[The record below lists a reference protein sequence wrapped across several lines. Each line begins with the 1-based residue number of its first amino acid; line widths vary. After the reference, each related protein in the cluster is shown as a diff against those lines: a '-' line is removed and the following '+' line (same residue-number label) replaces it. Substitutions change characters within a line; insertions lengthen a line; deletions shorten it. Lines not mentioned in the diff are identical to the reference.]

1 MERINI
7 VIDDDNAY
15 FVAGLRFSITGY
27 AEKNHKTVSFLS
39 PDDGVQADMVIAASM
54 WRAQRWR
61 KMNPCEA
68 VSAIMTIKEKRVGRV
83 NESESVL
90 YRTDNRSRLFELL
103 AKSLVKNSAEKQ
115 LLGYVLTSREK
126 QVIGFLKRGFDQ
138 SQTAKLLGINVKTVH
153 SHKRSVMKK
162 LMLNRQREF
171 MYWLIS
177 QDD

>member
-15 FVAGLRFSITGY
+15 FVVGLRFSITEY

-61 KMNPCEA
+61 KMNPCEP
-68 VSAIMTIKEKRVGRV
+68 VSAIMTIKEKRVGHV
-83 NESESVL
+83 NECESVL

-103 AKSLVKNSAEKQ
+103 TKSLVKIPAEKQ

-126 QVIGFLKRGFDQ
+126 QVIGYLKKGFDQ
-138 SQTAKLLGINVKTVH
+138 SQTAKLLGVNVKTVH

>member
-15 FVAGLRFSITGY
+15 FVTGLRFSITEY
-27 AEKNHKTVSFLS
+27 AEKNHKTISFLS
-39 PDDGVQADMVIAASM
+39 PGDDTQADMVIAASM

-83 NESESVL
+83 NESEDVL
-90 YRTDNRSRLFELL
+90 YRTDNRNRLFELL
-103 AKSLVKNSAEKQ
+103 TKSLAKSPAEKQ
-115 LLGYVLTSREK
+115 LPGYVLTSREK
-126 QVIGFLKRGFDQ
+126 QVIDYLKKGFDQ
-138 SQTAKLLGINVKTVH
+138 SQTARFLGINVKTVH

-162 LMLNRQREF
+162 LMLNRHREF

>member
-1 MERINI
+1 MI
-7 VIDDDNAY
+7 
-15 FVAGLRFSITGY
+15 
-27 AEKNHKTVSFLS
+27 
-39 PDDGVQADMVIAASM
+39 
-54 WRAQRWR
+54 
-61 KMNPCEA
+61 
-68 VSAIMTIKEKRVGRV
+68 
-83 NESESVL
+83 
-90 YRTDNRSRLFELL
+90 ELL